1 MDELF
6 SSLALQ
12 TVQLVG
18 KAAFGAAGTL
28 ALKRV
33 SNYVS
38 HAQHAPEPQAKLER
52 LLARFEARLRIVTP
66 AIDLVEIIAARG
78 HSTLAGALHLTHS
91 LRRDILA
98 LGSAMA
104 SPHKSNISLASPRKS
119 NTSIASSSSPLVVVE
134 ELQALLDK
142 IDDAVPLLNLALTT
156 SGAHLGATLPA
167 GVSPARLMQASA
179 VLARAPPGAPVGQ
192 PFVLRLYSMFAAS
205 VRPKSRHDFT
215 WKEEFVKCRLCLW
228 RAQYCAPEAPL
239 AYELRIL
246 EDTNDGRYHD
256 EDEPQANGSA
266 QRPEWAA
273 EVVRLS
279 EGDVGAGGSTVVIP
293 LDRVASMYYTS
304 AGSLLNIEDSTSPVL
319 VLSVRPEPAAAV
331 AAAAI
336 DPLQNMA
343 DFGRIN
349 SGVRWYALEI
359 AEEAGEEEK
368 HGGSSSSSD
377 SDCDDDEE
385 EGSEAELSE
394 EDEMLAQKFDELCTV
409 NAAEPSNDNNND
421 SSTSDESSDESP
433 SYHSPLPDAIL
444 RPLDFL
450 AHEWN
455 MCTLSLL
462 EYMIRLASVE
472 MTEQVSHL
480 EVPDEKLRLYL
491 QSATSTGSAGSDDET
506 PAASKYKS
514 TTAVAATPTARSRR
528 TPVSILGTPS

>member
-33 SNYVS
+33 SDYVG

-98 LGSAMA
+98 LSTSLPSAT
-104 SPHKSNISLASPRKS
+104 SPRKTDGLVS
-119 NTSIASSSSPLVVVE
+119 SLLRPNTQPVSESTVVN
-134 ELQALLDK
+134 ELQALLEK

-156 SGAHLGATLPA
+156 SGAHLGGTLPE
-167 GVSPARLMQASA
+167 GISPARLMQASS
-179 VLARAPPGAPVGQ
+179 VLARAPAGSLVGQ
-192 PFVLRLYSMFAAS
+192 PFVLRLYSLFVGS

-228 RAQYCAPEAPL
+228 RQAQGL

-246 EDTNDGRYHD
+246 EDTNDGRYHS
-256 EDEPQANGSA
+256 EESQADVV
-266 QRPEWAA
+266 EWAA
-273 EVVRLS
+273 EM
-279 EGDVGAGGSTVVIP
+279 GDGVGAGGKSIVIP
-293 LDRVASMYYTS
+293 LDRVASLYYTS

-319 VLSVRPEPAAAV
+319 VLSVRPEPPV
-331 AAAAI
+331 E

-343 DFGRIN
+343 EFGMLN
-349 SGVRWYALEI
+349 SSVRWYALEVAATDDDD
-359 AEEAGEEEK
+359 AEGTD
-368 HGGSSSSSD
+368 SD
-377 SDCDDDEE
+377 SDEE
-385 EGSEAELSE
+385 DSNADLSE
-394 EDEMLAQKFDELCTV
+394 EDENLAEKFDQLCSV
-409 NAAEPSNDNNND
+409 SPAEPSDKDQEAGKESDGGD
-421 SSTSDESSDESP
+421 SSAYESSDETPDSP
-433 SYHSPLPDAIL
+433 RTPPHTLGDELL

-450 AHEWN
+450 VQEWN

-462 EYMIRLASVE
+462 EYMVRLASVE

-491 QSATSTGSAGSDDET
+491 QATTGAGSKEDV
-506 PAASKYKS
+506 PASTKS
-514 TTAVAATPTARSRR
+514 TVATPTRSRHA
-528 TPVSILGTPS
+528 PVSTLGTPL

>member
-104 SPHKSNISLASPRKS
+104 SPHKSNTSLASPRKS
-119 NTSIASSSSPLVVVE
+119 NSSLLVSASSPLVVVE

-228 RAQYCAPEAPL
+228 RAQCCAPEAPL

-279 EGDVGAGGSTVVIP
+279 EGAVGAGGSTVVIP

-319 VLSVRPEPAAAV
+319 VLSVRPEPAAA
-331 AAAAI
+331 AAAAV
-336 DPLQNMA
+336 DPLQTMA

-359 AEEAGEEEK
+359 AEEAGEEKE
-368 HGGSSSSSD
+368 HGGSSSSSSSD
-377 SDCDDDEE
+377 SDSDSDDDEE

-394 EDEMLAQKFDELCTV
+394 EDEMLAQKFDELCT
-409 NAAEPSNDNNND
+409 
-421 SSTSDESSDESP
+421 
-433 SYHSPLPDAIL
+433 
-444 RPLDFL
+444 
-450 AHEWN
+450 
-455 MCTLSLL
+455 
-462 EYMIRLASVE
+462 
-472 MTEQVSHL
+472 
-480 EVPDEKLRLYL
+480 
-491 QSATSTGSAGSDDET
+491 
-506 PAASKYKS
+506 
-514 TTAVAATPTARSRR
+514 
-528 TPVSILGTPS
+528 

>member
-33 SNYVS
+33 SDYVG

-52 LLARFEARLRIVTP
+52 LLSRFEARLRIVTP

-78 HSTLAGALHLTHS
+78 RSTLEGALPLTHS

-98 LGSAMA
+98 LSTSLPSAT
-104 SPHKSNISLASPRKS
+104 SPRKS
-119 NTSIASSSSPLVVVE
+119 DGLASLFRSSNTQTHPESESTVVT
-134 ELQALLDK
+134 ELQALLEK
-142 IDDAVPLLNLALTT
+142 IDDAVPFLNLALTT
-156 SGAHLGATLPA
+156 SGAHLGGTLPE
-167 GVSPARLMQASA
+167 GISPARLMQASS
-179 VLARAPPGAPVGQ
+179 VLARAPAGSRVGQ
-192 PFVLRLYSMFAAS
+192 PFVLRLYSLFVAS

-228 RAQYCAPEAPL
+228 RQTQGL

-246 EDTNDGRYHD
+246 EDTNDGRYHS
-256 EDEPQANGSA
+256 EEPQANVV
-266 QRPEWAA
+266 EWAA
-273 EVVRLS
+273 DM
-279 EGDVGAGGSTVVIP
+279 GDGVGVGGKSVVIP
-293 LDRVASMYYTS
+293 LDRVASLYYTS

-319 VLSVRPEPAAAV
+319 VLSVRPDPPAE
-331 AAAAI
+331 

-343 DFGRIN
+343 EFGKLD
-349 SGVRWYALEI
+349 SSVRWYALEV
-359 AEEAGEEEK
+359 AATDNDEDSGTD
-368 HGGSSSSSD
+368 SD
-377 SDCDDDEE
+377 S
-385 EGSEAELSE
+385 SEADSNADLSE
-394 EDEMLAQKFDELCTV
+394 EDEKLAQTFDQLCSVTYESSSGETSDSPKTPPTTLGDEL
-409 NAAEPSNDNNND
+409 
-421 SSTSDESSDESP
+421 
-433 SYHSPLPDAIL
+433 L

-450 AHEWN
+450 VHEWN

-472 MTEQVSHL
+472 MTEQISHL

-491 QSATSTGSAGSDDET
+491 QATTGSDSKEEGV
-506 PAASKYKS
+506 PASKKS
-514 TTAVAATPTARSRR
+514 TVGTPTRSRR
-528 TPVSILGTPS
+528 TPVSTLGTPL